1 MSYIDRSKKNV
12 FKNECGIC
20 GKPLRR
26 NSRNKIGYLCN
37 TCGPRQVYNENGVC
51 HYCPFEMNCTMRV
64 QLGIWIRCETPDI
77 ADLERL
83 KFTGGLD
90 DERVRKAVDEALV
103 FRGCRKVLEEAIEQ
117 SAPKIYQG
125 SIKGRQ
131 RKISVGIRDNL

>member
-1 MSYIDRSKKNV
+1 MGFFDSSKRSA

-20 GKPLRR
+20 WKPLRR
-26 NSRNKIGYLCN
+26 SARNKTGYLCKECASN
-37 TCGPRQVYNENGVC
+37 QRSETVC
-51 HYCPFEMNCTMRV
+51 YYCPLEMDCTMRV
-64 QLGIWIRCETPDI
+64 QLGIWVRCETPDI

-117 SAPKIYQG
+117 STSKIYQG
-125 SIKGRQ
+125 GVKGRQ
-131 RKISVGIRDNL
+131 RKISVGIRDDM